1 MRILTVI
8 LLFLSLSVEAQ
19 DTLTYSQFK
28 TAMINM
34 ETIRPVKF
42 TESPVFKPMV
52 ILGSTFVVNT
62 IVGNAMYKNKPTN
75 PMMSDIQ
82 NEKIM
87 KITFTIY
94 ISGATLAL
102 IFFLYD
108 TINLQ

>member
-1 MRILTVI
+1 M
-8 LLFLSLSVEAQ
+8 LFSLSAKAQ
-19 DTLTYSQFK
+19 DTLTYAQFK

-62 IVGNAMYKNKPTN
+62 IVGNAMYKNKDNPTMLN
-75 PMMSDIQ
+75 MQ

-87 KITFTIY
+87 RTTFTIY
-94 ISGATLAL
+94 ITGATFAL
-102 IFFLYD
+102 ILFLYD
-108 TINLQ
+108 TTNIQ